1 MNPTFRVL
9 PILRVYRLSR
19 VSFKG
24 NTFNFPNTD
33 SYSKY
38 IQNSGKRD
46 ITDRKKAVKKFLDST
61 RK

>member
-1 MNPTFRVL
+1 MNPTYRVL

-19 VSFKG
+19 VSFKD
-24 NTFNFPNTD
+24 NIPNTY

-38 IQNSGKRD
+38 FQNSGKRD
-46 ITDRKKAVKKFLDST
+46 ITERKIVIKKFLDST